1 MWPIIGILVVTVGI
15 IILEVPTMIQKK
27 LTKELKVFSF
37 LLLFG
42 VILSIAESLNL
53 NIPNPADW
61 ITNIYRPFTDL
72 LLNIL
77 K

>member
-1 MWPIIGILVVTVGI
+1 MWPILGILAVSIGI
-15 IILEVPTMIQKK
+15 IIFEVPPMLEKK
-27 LTKELKVFSF
+27 LTKELKVFSV
-37 LLLFG
+37 LLIFG

-61 ITNIYRPFTDL
+61 ITTIYKPFTDV